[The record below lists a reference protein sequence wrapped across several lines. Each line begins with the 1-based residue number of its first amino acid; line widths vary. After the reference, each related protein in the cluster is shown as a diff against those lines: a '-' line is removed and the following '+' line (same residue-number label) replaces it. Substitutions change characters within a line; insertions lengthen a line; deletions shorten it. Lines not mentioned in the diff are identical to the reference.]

1 MQANVATA
9 PRGGN
14 CQNADMDDVDT
25 VNFALLILRCG
36 VGAVMLAHG
45 INHIRPTID
54 GTAGWFA
61 SMGLK
66 PGKLHAWLA
75 SLTEI
80 GCGILLIVGLLTPF
94 GAAGVVGVMA
104 VAWAIN
110 HRGNGF
116 FIFRPGE
123 GWEYVMTLGIVGIV
137 IGALGPG
144 EWSLDH
150 AFEIDDDL
158 IGTTGLLIAAVGGIG
173 GAIGLLAAFWR
184 PPAKTAATSSPPT
197 N

>member
-1 MQANVATA
+1 MPANVATA
-9 PRGGN
+9 PGVEN
-14 CQNADMDDVDT
+14 CQTARMDDVDT

-94 GAAGVVGVMA
+94 GAAGVVGVMG

-123 GWEYVMTLGIVGIV
+123 GWEYVMTLGIVGLA
-137 IGALGPG
+137 IGALGAG
-144 EWSLDH
+144 EWSLDN
-150 AFEIDDDL
+150 AFDISDDL
-158 IGTTGLLIAAVGGIG
+158 WGTTGLVIAAVGGIG
-173 GAIGLLAAFWR
+173 GAAALLIAFWR
-184 PPAKTAATSSPPT
+184 PPVKATGAT
-197 N
+197 